1 MVVVPANVSH
11 LQLLYVAKTG
21 FHPVPVL
28 EHCCSEGEINAATLT
43 AHK

>member
-1 MVVVPANVSH
+1 MVVVPADVAH

-28 EHCCSEGEINAATLT
+28 VHCCIEGEINAATLT